1 MSQVD
6 TTEGAREGARTTT
19 INKAV
24 TNNQLTRKGTS
35 KKPKQFIQW
44 QQYPLLVKQYNA
56 YGYKLP
62 FDTISTSFTR
72 LCSWQRKEQGRV

>member
-44 QQYPLLVKQYNA
+44 SNIRYWSSSIMHMDTNFLLILLA
-56 YGYKLP
+56 LRSL
-62 FDTISTSFTR
+62 D
-72 LCSWQRKEQGRV
+72 

>member
-44 QQYPLLVKQYNA
+44 
-56 YGYKLP
+56 
-62 FDTISTSFTR
+62 
-72 LCSWQRKEQGRV
+72 